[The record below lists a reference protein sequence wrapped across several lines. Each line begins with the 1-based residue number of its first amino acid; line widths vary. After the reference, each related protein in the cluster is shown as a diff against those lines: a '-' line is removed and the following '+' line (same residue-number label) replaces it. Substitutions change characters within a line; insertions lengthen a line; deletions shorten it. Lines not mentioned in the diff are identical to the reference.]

1 MKKLLLTLLW
11 IPLIFSCGEYNETS
25 SSNNETA
32 SIDTAYGIGQLV
44 LDFPSWS
51 ENIVFKGCDDILS
64 RTPQSFGFLI
74 YGDSI
79 IDMKEF
85 DSRLSILLK
94 FNWIDGD
101 VQSINIIND
110 NSLTHTIEL
119 TQFLGVETFAE
130 KDLKSKYY
138 DKLVRDVS
146 MIDINMDSY
155 LDISV
160 QSMCGK
166 ACYNSYFIYN
176 PEKEIFEFSESFN
189 YVRPVSIDCNNKI
202 LYSYDGGESYNMSF
216 SAYKMENNKL
226 ELYQSLYQETG
237 DDGSFIKIY
246 SNANREIIH
255 KKCWDEEGNS
265 MECE

>member
-1 MKKLLLTLLW
+1 MKNIITLLLLF
-11 IPLIFSCGEYNETS
+11 LIFSCSEYNEIS
-25 SSNNETA
+25 SSKNETE
-32 SIDTAYGIGQLV
+32 SIDTVYAIGQPV
-44 LDFPSWS
+44 LDFPVYS

-101 VQSINIIND
+101 VKSINIIND

-166 ACYNSYFIYN
+166 ACYDAYFIYN
-176 PEKEIFEFSESFN
+176 PTKEIFEFSESFN

-202 LYSYDGGESYNMSF
+202 MYSYDGGESYNMSF

-237 DDGSFIKIY
+237 DDGSCIKIY

-255 KKCWDEEGNS
+255 KKCWDEERNRI
-265 MECE
+265 ECE

>member
-1 MKKLLLTLLW
+1 MKKLLLLLCM
-11 IPLIFSCGEYNETS
+11 PLIGV
-25 SSNNETA
+25 
-32 SIDTAYGIGQLV
+32 GQVV

-64 RTPQSFGFLI
+64 KTPESFGFLI

-85 DSRLSILLK
+85 DSRLSILIK
-94 FNWIDGD
+94 FNWGNSNLVDTYGD
-101 VQSINIIND
+101 VESLDVMKHNNVIYTIDINKFFD
-110 NSLTHTIEL
+110 
-119 TQFLGVETFAE
+119 VETFPE
-130 KDLKSKYY
+130 KDVSSRHY
-138 DKLVRDVS
+138 DELVRDIGMFDV
-146 MIDINMDSY
+146 NMDSY

-202 LYSYDGGESYNMSF
+202 LYSYDGGESWNMSF

-226 ELYQSLYQETG
+226 EFYQSLYQETA

-246 SNANREIIH
+246 RNANGDIIH
-255 KKCWDEEGNS
+255 KKCWDEERNR

>member
-1 MKKLLLTLLW
+1 MKKLLLLLY

-25 SSNNETA
+25 SSNNEEVSVDTTYRIGQNEEV
-32 SIDTAYGIGQLV
+32 SIDTNYTIGQGV
-44 LDFPSWS
+44 LDFPIWT
-51 ENIVFKGCDDILS
+51 ENIVFKGCDVILS
-64 RTPQSFGFLI
+64 RTPQSFEFLI

-85 DSRLSILLK
+85 DSRLSILIK
-94 FNWIDGD
+94 FNWINGD

-119 TQFLGVETFAE
+119 TQFLGVETFSE

-138 DKLVRDVS
+138 DKLVRDVL

-160 QSMCGK
+160 QSICGK
-166 ACYNSYFIYN
+166 ACYDCYFIYN

-189 YVRPVSIDCNNKI
+189 YVRPVSIDCDNKI
-202 LYSYDGGESYNMSF
+202 LYSYDGGQSYSMSF
-216 SAYKMENNKL
+216 SAYKIENNKL
-226 ELYQSLYQETG
+226 ELYQLLYQETG

-246 SNANREIIH
+246 SNALARR
-255 KKCWDEEGNS
+255 KCS
-265 MECE
+265 